1 VLKQTSV
8 WERAPATG
16 VTISRALF
24 FAASRPGHDRGRGRK
39 AAGCRAVFAG
49 SGTKPPAKSRVRGC
63 LSTLLFVA
71 ASLDLGCAKSQA
83 PRAAEPEVLTTPVV
97 QKDVPLVS
105 EWIGTLDGSVNAV
118 IRPKVEGYLLRQ
130 IYKEGQFVS
139 ARDPL
144 FEIDPRQFKAAL
156 DQADGL
162 LGQAEAQL
170 AKATQDVERFT
181 PLVAERAVS
190 QQELDNA
197 LSAQG
202 NAKAAVASARAS
214 VEQARLN
221 LAWTKITSP
230 IDGIVGIAKSQVG
243 DLVNNQTI
251 MTTVSTVDP
260 IRVTYGISERE
271 YLRFA
276 ERINRPTYATTRQ
289 GSFLDLVLD
298 DGSVFP
304 HKGQAVLVDREVD
317 VKTGTMTIKG
327 FFPNPGHILRP
338 GQYAKVRAALEVKTG
353 ALLVPQKAVTELQ
366 GGFRVALVGP
376 DSKVEIRTVEPGERV
391 GSLWIID
398 KGLKPGESVIVAGI
412 QFVRPGMIVKAKPAP
427 SEGAGASPTQGR

>member
-1 VLKQTSV
+1 MLKNTSV
-8 WERAPATG
+8 REQASPT
-16 VTISRALF
+16 VVVSSALLS
-24 FAASRPGHDRGRGRK
+24 AVWRRGPGEGRRRGR
-39 AAGCRAVFAG
+39 AADPPPLTG
-49 SGTKPPAKSRVRGC
+49 SVTRPPANAHVVNG
-63 LSTLLFVA
+63 LAALLLA
-71 ASLDLGCAKSQA
+71 AALLDFGCARTQA
-83 PRAAEPEVLTTPVV
+83 PRATEPEVLTAPVV
-97 QKDVPLVS
+97 QKDVPVVS
-105 EWIGTLDGSVNAV
+105 EWIGTLDGSVNAI

-130 IYKEGQFVS
+130 IYKEGQFVN
-139 ARDPL
+139 AKDPL
-144 FEIDPRQFKAAL
+144 FEIDPRQFKAAV
-156 DQADGL
+156 DQANGV
-162 LGQAEAQL
+162 LGQAEAEL
-170 AKATQDVERFT
+170 AKATQDVDRFT

-197 LSAQG
+197 FAAQR
-202 NAKAAVASARAS
+202 NAKAAVASAKAS
-214 VEQARLN
+214 VEQALLN

-230 IDGIVGIAKSQVG
+230 IDGIVGIAKAQVG
-243 DLVNNQTI
+243 DLVNNQTV

-276 ERINRPTYATTRQ
+276 ARINRPNYATTRQ
-289 GSFLDLVLD
+289 GSLLDLVLD

-366 GGFRVALVGP
+366 GGFRVAVVGP
-376 DSKVEIRTVEPGERV
+376 DSKVEIRNVEPGERV

-412 QFVRPGMIVKAKPAP
+412 QFVRPGMGVKAKPAP
-427 SEGAGASPTQGR
+427 SEDDGASRAQGR

>member
-1 VLKQTSV
+1 VLKQTIV
-8 WERAPATG
+8 LEQAPATV
-16 VTISRALF
+16 VTVSGGLFPAAGRPGDGQGPGREAAACLATLAGSRAKQAAKGLALSGLATFLF
-24 FAASRPGHDRGRGRK
+24 LAA
-39 AAGCRAVFAG
+39 
-49 SGTKPPAKSRVRGC
+49 
-63 LSTLLFVA
+63 LLG
-71 ASLDLGCAKSQA
+71 LGCTRSQA
-83 PRAAEPEVLTTPVV
+83 ARAPEPEVLTTPVV
-97 QKDVPLVS
+97 QQDVPLVS

-130 IYKEGQFVS
+130 IYKEGQFVN

-144 FEIDPRQFKAAL
+144 FEIDPRQFKAAV

-243 DLVNNQTI
+243 DLVNNQTV

-276 ERINRPTYATTRQ
+276 GRINRPSYATTRQ

-412 QFVRPGMIVKAKPAP
+412 QFVRPGMSVKAKPAP
-427 SEGAGASPTQGR
+427 SEDAAASPTQGR

>member
-8 WERAPATG
+8 WEQAPAT
-16 VTISRALF
+16 VVAISRAF
-24 FAASRPGHDRGRGRK
+24 FPAAYRWGHGPRRK
-39 AAGCRAVFAG
+39 ADGCRAGFAG
-49 SGTKPPAKSRVRGC
+49 SGTTPPAKSSVVAG
-63 LSTLLFVA
+63 LATLPFVA
-71 ASLDLGCAKSQA
+71 AFLVLGCTKTQA

-97 QKDVPLVS
+97 QKDVPVVS

-118 IRPKVEGYLLRQ
+118 IRPKIEGYLLRQ
-130 IYKEGQFVS
+130 IYKEGQFVN
-139 ARDPL
+139 AKDPL
-144 FEIDPRQFKAAL
+144 FEIDPRQFKAAV
-156 DQADGL
+156 DQANGL
-162 LGQAEAQL
+162 LGQAEAEL
-170 AKATQDVERFT
+170 AKATQDVDRFT

-197 LSAQG
+197 FSAQR
-202 NAKAAVASARAS
+202 NAKAAVASAKAS
-214 VEQARLN
+214 VEQALLN
-221 LAWTKITSP
+221 LAWTKVTSP

-243 DLVNNQTI
+243 DLVNNQTV

-276 ERINRPTYATTRQ
+276 ARINRANYATTRQ

-304 HKGQAVLVDREVD
+304 QKGQAVLVDREVD

-338 GQYAKVRAALEVKTG
+338 GQYAKIRAALEVKTG

-366 GGFRVALVGP
+366 GGFRVAVVGP
-376 DSKVEIRTVEPGERV
+376 DSKVDIRSVEPGERV
-391 GSLWIID
+391 GSLWIIE
-398 KGLKPGESVIVAGI
+398 KGLKPGESVIVAGL
-412 QFVRPGMIVKAKPAP
+412 QFVRPGMSVKAKPAP
-427 SEGAGASPTQGR
+427 SGDDGASRAQGR